1 MALFDSTWERVRVA
15 ATPGKLR
22 VALMLISLVA
32 MVLGGAA
39 DEHWS

>member
-1 MALFDSTWERVRVA
+1 MFDSTWERVRVTV
-15 ATPGKLR
+15 TPGHLR
-22 VALMLISLVA
+22 AALMLISLVA

>member
-1 MALFDSTWERVRVA
+1 MSLFDSTWERVRA
-15 ATPGKLR
+15 ATTPGNVR